1 MRLSLES
8 KLKGAHVFGI
18 ANTNSVMRMGNDELL
33 DLVFPGTPRK
43 RKLEPNESL
52 ISIEKAKRLL
62 GYAPQHDWKG

>member
-1 MRLSLES
+1 
-8 KLKGAHVFGI
+8 VFGI

-52 ISIEKAKRLL
+52 ISIEKAKKML
-62 GYAPQHDWKG
+62 GYAPQYDWKG